1 MFPSRPR
8 FDSELGQSFFTF
20 IYFCFIFLKG
30 VRFRVK
36 TNVFF
41 SLLFFFFVST
51 HHQILFNDTFL
62 LCMTP

>member
-41 SLLFFFFVST
+41 FFFFFSS
-51 HHQILFNDTFL
+51 FL
-62 LCMTP
+62 PTIKYYSMIRSCFV

>member
-41 SLLFFFFVST
+41 FSSFFFSSFLPTIKYYSMIRSCFV
-51 HHQILFNDTFL
+51 
-62 LCMTP
+62 

>member
-41 SLLFFFFVST
+41 FFVFFSS
-51 HHQILFNDTFL
+51 FL
-62 LCMTP
+62 PTIKYYSMIRSCFV